1 MAKTVARPFSV
12 AIVSVL
18 AFIAGVIDIMSG
30 ILLLL
35 EPDSDVR
42 ASFGGTGGFLS
53 AAIGSMILGLIIVML
68 AFGLWFGR
76 PAARMIVT
84 VLEAMSLIQ
93 SLFLAVANLGNPVGE
108 WASVAVSAIVLILLW
123 TRPAT
128 AYFESSEIAAR

>member
-53 AAIGSMILGLIIVML
+53 AAIGSISSGSQKSEGAISGR
-68 AFGLWFGR
+68 FGM
-76 PAARMIVT
+76 PT
-84 VLEAMSLIQ
+84 
-93 SLFLAVANLGNPVGE
+93 
-108 WASVAVSAIVLILLW
+108 
-123 TRPAT
+123 
-128 AYFESSEIAAR
+128 